1 MRLGAFPFCHY
12 PVNEALP
19 QYLCPLFTWKYL
31 LASFSRIK
39 TENSGSENCAMPG
52 EKFWPEF
59 KVLSNSDWIV
69 LTKSNWTERSTEV
82 FLYPISFPVNPPKP
96 KQILQSRVLCMQLQ
110 YVQMF
115 NSFPHYISQNVF
127 CSKTCNEKLTILQ
140 RFLQCSFQL
149 PQRLYTYF
157 SN

>member
-19 QYLCPLFTWKYL
+19 QYLCPFFTWIYL
-31 LASFSRIK
+31 LALFSRIK

-82 FLYPISFPVNPPKP
+82 FS
-96 KQILQSRVLCMQLQ
+96 ILFLFRSTRQNQSKYCSAG
-110 YVQMF
+110 YIACNCSMF
-115 NSFPHYISQNVF
+115 KCLIHSISQNAF
-127 CSKTCNEKLTILQ
+127 CSQTCNE
-140 RFLQCSFQL
+140 
-149 PQRLYTYF
+149 
-157 SN
+157 

>member
-19 QYLCPLFTWKYL
+19 QYLCPFFTWIYL
-31 LASFSRIK
+31 LALFSRIK

-82 FLYPISFPVNPPKP
+82 FS
-96 KQILQSRVLCMQLQ
+96 ILFLFRSTRQNQSKYCSAG
-110 YVQMF
+110 YTACNCSMF
-115 NSFPHYISQNVF
+115 KRLILSHIQFHSYMRSD
-127 CSKTCNEKLTILQ
+127 KLTCCVHCTI
-140 RFLQCSFQL
+140 FNF
-149 PQRLYTYF
+149 F
-157 SN
+157 SNTSM

>member
-19 QYLCPLFTWKYL
+19 QYLYPLFTWIQL
-31 LASFSRIK
+31 LALFSRIK

-82 FLYPISFPVNPPKP
+82 FSILFLFRSTRQNQSKYCSAGYIACNCSMFKRLILSHIQFDKMLFVHKHAMKSLQFFKDFFPFKISA
-96 KQILQSRVLCMQLQ
+96 M
-110 YVQMF
+110 
-115 NSFPHYISQNVF
+115 SFLAALATF
-127 CSKTCNEKLTILQ
+127 
-140 RFLQCSFQL
+140 
-149 PQRLYTYF
+149 
-157 SN
+157 